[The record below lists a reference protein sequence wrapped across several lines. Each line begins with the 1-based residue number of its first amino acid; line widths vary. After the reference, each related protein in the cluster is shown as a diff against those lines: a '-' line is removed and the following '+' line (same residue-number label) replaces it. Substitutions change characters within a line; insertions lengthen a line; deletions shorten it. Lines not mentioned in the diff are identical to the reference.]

1 MGSLADA
8 INAQPRTRKGAACS
22 VRKLEQSLDPADWK
36 ALTEAL
42 SNPMMSGESIS
53 RALKDTGIRIAGTTI
68 QRHRRGD
75 CLCL

>member
-22 VRKLEQSLDPADWK
+22 VRKLEESLDPVDRK
-36 ALTEAL
+36 ALIEAL
-42 SNPMMSGESIS
+42 KNPMMSGESIS